1 MQIEAQKTKAKTE
14 SSGLLLR
21 DYRAEDFE
29 TLWRID
35 QECFP
40 PGIAYPREELAYYL
54 GQRNAFAMVAEQEGG
69 IAGFIVAEH
78 LRKGAGHIITLDV
91 REAVRRAGLG
101 SQLMRAAEERLGAA
115 GCHVVF
121 LETAVDN
128 PAALAF
134 YKRHGYSVLRTLP
147 RYYPGSL
154 DGLRMEKRLA

>member
-1 MQIEAQKTKAKTE
+1 MWGPGIRKLETRNSK
-14 SSGLLLR
+14 LILR
-21 DYRAEDFE
+21 DYRPEDFE

-54 GQRNAFAMVAEQEGG
+54 GQRNAFALVAEQDGG
-69 IAGFIVAEH
+69 VAGFLVGEV
-78 LRKGAGHIITLDV
+78 LRRGAGHIITLDV
-91 REAVRRAGLG
+91 REAARRAGLG
-101 SQLMRAAEERLGAA
+101 SQLMRAAEERLRAA
-115 GCHVVF
+115 QCHMVF

-128 PAALAF
+128 LAALTF

-147 RYYPGSL
+147 RYYQGSV